1 MSGFGF
7 PWECLA
13 AILHYSYDSVL
24 WRHCKKKH
32 EGKIVNFKCD
42 VRSVYC
48 QDATLRQIAEA
59 VDIRREGASINNKT
73 EWNNTNLPRLAV
85 E

>member
-1 MSGFGF
+1 M
-7 PWECLA
+7 
-13 AILHYSYDSVL
+13 
-24 WRHCKKKH
+24 
-32 EGKIVNFKCD
+32 NFKCD
-42 VRSVYC
+42 VRSVYG